1 MKRIFLVDDSKVFRF
16 TVKKMFQFFG
26 YDGELLEFENGI
38 LALDKLIELKDDSSK
53 MPDLIL
59 LDINMPEKNGFEL
72 LDALKLLEAPL
83 NNLKVKML
91 SSSIDPIDI
100 AKADTYTQVIGFLT
114 KPLNPVMVKEIIE
127 DL

>member
-1 MKRIFLVDDSKVFRF
+1 MKRIFLVDDSTVFRF
-16 TVKKMFQFFG
+16 TVKKMFQFSG
-26 YDGELLEFENGI
+26 YDGELLEFENGS

-100 AKADTYTQVIGFLT
+100 AKADTYTQVVGFLT
-114 KPLNPVMVKEIIE
+114 KPLNPVMVKEIMA